1 VLLMAGLILYQT
13 QSILSGGER
22 NYIMAA
28 VTLYVAVYNLFVSL
42 LQLPGVFGGRRR
54 MKQSQSTPRWRF

>member
-42 LQLPGVFGGRRR
+42 LQLPGVFEGEDA
-54 MKQSQSTPRWRF
+54 